1 MEGSVE
7 VPDEHLARLGPR
19 GHDPGL
25 LWHHA
30 QPVHGTVV
38 GHRDMVKFGVVVQVL
53 KNILEFQCPG
63 MLTESQFQSTEED
76 F

>member
-7 VPDEHLARLGPR
+7 VPDEHLARVSPR

-30 QPVHGTVV
+30 QPIHGTVV
-38 GHRDMVKFGVVVQVL
+38 WHRDMVKLGVVVQVL
-53 KNILEFQCPG
+53 KNILEIQCPG
-63 MLTESQFQSTEED
+63 MLTDKNKSSH
-76 F
+76 